1 MSLDPQSPSN
11 NTNALDF
18 TQPSKKDYNTIE
30 FTNKENRQIN
40 EMVTLSLD
48 TIQVS
53 NVADRGVKAKPVD
66 ETYNCRNNKSKFCLP
81 LGINSARTLEADIK
95 KKKKEQNDHL
105 KSTSAQP
112 KKRQAVQLQSGKEW
126 HNQLVA
132 CSKKRFPNDSRN
144 ALKFVEAASK
154 L

>member
-95 KKKKEQNDHL
+95 KKKKEQN
-105 KSTSAQP
+105 SYNIS
-112 KKRQAVQLQSGKEW
+112 KED
-126 HNQLVA
+126 VYFSFFFFSS
-132 CSKKRFPNDSRN
+132 CFT
-144 ALKFVEAASK
+144 FIK
-154 L
+154 LTIGNNLLLNFLEVVN